1 MVLNVK
7 KSALMRIGPRF
18 NADFSP
24 VLLYGTAL
32 PLVEKISY
40 LGVDISSGRSLRLC
54 MHTRR
59 MKFFR
64 AFNMLYAKLGGAAS
78 DIVIM
83 HLTRTFC
90 LPKLLYGLESFTV
103 SKSCLNAVEFCW
115 YRVMFRLFNISSRDN
130 MNYVLYYT
138 DILPLSYQVDLRKL
152 RFYHDKYT
160 CKTDSMACIRCC

>member
-1 MVLNVK
+1 MRWKILFYRLCLDVVLNVK

-64 AFNMLYAKLGGAAS
+64 RSICYMLS
-78 DIVIM
+78 
-83 HLTRTFC
+83 
-90 LPKLLYGLESFTV
+90 
-103 SKSCLNAVEFCW
+103 
-115 YRVMFRLFNISSRDN
+115 
-130 MNYVLYYT
+130 
-138 DILPLSYQVDLRKL
+138 
-152 RFYHDKYT
+152 
-160 CKTDSMACIRCC
+160 